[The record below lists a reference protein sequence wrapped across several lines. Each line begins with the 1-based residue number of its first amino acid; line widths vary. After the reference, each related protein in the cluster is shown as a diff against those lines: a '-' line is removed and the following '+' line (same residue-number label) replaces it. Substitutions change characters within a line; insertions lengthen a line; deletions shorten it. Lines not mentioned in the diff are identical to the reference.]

1 MNEELLPILFTEM
14 RFSMRAMR
22 LLYAA
27 MKESLLRGSIA
38 GSIAWCMLFGR

>member
-1 MNEELLPILFTEM
+1 MSEELLPILFAEM

-27 MKESLLRGSIA
+27 LKESLLRVSIA
-38 GSIAWCMLFGR
+38 G